1 MYLETLRGIAGIGIF
16 PALSLLL
23 FVVIFAVVLYRVARM
38 DRAQVLRYADLP
50 FDGSGPLGSEE
61 RGNAH
66 ER

>member
-50 FDGSGPLGSEE
+50 LDGSPLACEQ

-66 ER
+66 EQ